1 MLLNKVLNGG
11 KPLAV
16 ALSFC
21 AVFTAGCFGGG
32 GGDSPQVLGPDT
44 RDIPDRRVVGD
55 PVLPVFVRSPGPG
68 VAGAASLQTFYDD
81 YFSTSGVRDELAQ
94 VNASRAYANIHMGVG
109 SNAAASPGGGATIGF
124 VDSGLD
130 TGSPA
135 FSAAGKVAAVAEYFG
150 TAFSGSDLV
159 GGYSHGTQVA
169 GIAAGVRAELPL
181 KDTENTTVITEGV
194 APGANVSM
202 FAFRAPGR
210 SASSLR
216 DAILGALG
224 DPDVDIVN
232 VSIEPSEP
240 FVTNPA
246 GVIKAAGFWEGTFP
260 DEYYQ
265 ERTPDSAKKVI
276 VWAAGNM
283 YGEPC
288 RKVEFSCEMDVIIA
302 NNPSIYA
309 GLPIFAQELRDF
321 WTIVVAVNAAGT
333 IADFSNRCGVAAPWC
348 IAAPGDRVNVPSSK
362 AGDEDTIREAVSVN
376 GTSFAAPIVS
386 GGLALL
392 KQRFPGMSNIQLLQ
406 RMYDTANDDGIYAD
420 YATYGHGLL
429 DLGAATEPVGD
440 TLMVLGEDL
449 GEDSL
454 RDAPPLSATNLKTT
468 GAFGDGITTVFTGV
482 EFAAFDSLGAPFWYP
497 LEQFAPR
504 VEVSHIRRQMS
515 GFMEFASASP
525 SERRASRRDRSV
537 PVSGGTASAGL
548 ETDGQIPSVYFSRG
562 AADIEDR
569 DLLGKEGH
577 LSYITAPEFAGFE
590 IGGFSAY
597 AFTSPEWAERRGH
610 GAVVSWGPFRSG
622 FVSEPRSALGAVAEG
637 AFGGLSSELGFAG
650 LGWEW
655 ERGGWRFVADVELG
669 ASGAGAGDGL
679 ISGVSRLLTSSFST
693 GLIRETDGGHAFKLS
708 VSSPLRIEDGRMG
721 FVIPVGRTP
730 ERDILRRSLTADLE
744 PSGRQIDVGA
754 QVVAQTVVGRVSI
767 GGMAS
772 RHPGH
777 DRSAELALSLLAG
790 YSAKF

>member
-1 MLLNKVLNGG
+1 MNGG

-32 GGDSPQVLGPDT
+32 GGGDSPQVLGPDT
-44 RDIPDRRVVGD
+44 RVIPDMRVTGD

-68 VAGAASLQTFYDD
+68 VVGAASLQMFYDD

-109 SNAAASPGGGATIGF
+109 PNAAASPGGGTTIGF

-130 TGSPA
+130 AGNPA
-135 FSAAGKVAAVAEYFG
+135 FSAAGKVAAVVDYFG
-150 TAFSGSDLV
+150 TATSGSDLV

-169 GIAAGVRAELPL
+169 GIAAGVRAPLQL
-181 KDTENTTVITEGV
+181 KDTDTTVITEGV

-202 FAFRAPGR
+202 FAFRAPGG

-216 DAILGALG
+216 AAILGALG

-232 VSIEPSEP
+232 VSIEPGEP

-265 ERTPDSAKKVI
+265 RGVSDSAKKVI

-288 RKVEFSCEMDVIIA
+288 EVGVFSCSGGKIVA
-302 NNPSIYA
+302 TNPSIYA

-348 IAAPGDRVNVPSSK
+348 IAAPGDRVNAPSSK
-362 AGDEDTIREAVSVN
+362 AGEEDPVRRAVSVN

-386 GGLALL
+386 GGLALM
-392 KQRFPGMSNIQLLQ
+392 KQQFPGMSNIQLLQ
-406 RMYDTANDDGIYAD
+406 RMYATANDEGIYD
-420 YATYGHGLL
+420 DEATYGHGLL

-449 GEDSL
+449 GEGSL
-454 RDAPPLSATNLKTT
+454 RDAPPVYATNLETT

-482 EFAAFDSLGAPFWYP
+482 KFAAFDSLGAPFWYP

-504 VEVSHIRRQMS
+504 AEVSHIRRRMS

-525 SERRASRRDRSV
+525 SERRANRRDRSV
-537 PVSGGTASAGL
+537 PVSGGATSAGL
-548 ETDGQIPSVYFSRG
+548 ETEGQIPSVYFSRG

-679 ISGVSRLLTSSFST
+679 ISGVSRL
-693 GLIRETDGGHAFKLS
+693 
-708 VSSPLRIEDGRMG
+708 
-721 FVIPVGRTP
+721 
-730 ERDILRRSLTADLE
+730 
-744 PSGRQIDVGA
+744 
-754 QVVAQTVVGRVSI
+754 
-767 GGMAS
+767 
-772 RHPGH
+772 
-777 DRSAELALSLLAG
+777 
-790 YSAKF
+790 